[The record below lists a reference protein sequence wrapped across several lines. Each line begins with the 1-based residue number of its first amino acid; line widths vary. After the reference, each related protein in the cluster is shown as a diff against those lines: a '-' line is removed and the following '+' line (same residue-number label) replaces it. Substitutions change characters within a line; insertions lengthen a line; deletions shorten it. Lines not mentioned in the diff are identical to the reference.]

1 MEEPESVPV
10 PLCTFWEPFVRSK
23 MDIWDVWSLQVAIVA
38 ALVIQGLMTVGM
50 LWAPLYLRREFLWL
64 HADLRRERQTY
75 CSTGVVTSD
84 APRICATLL
93 TEDNRRR
100 HYDLK
105 CYIRQLGKEL
115 EE

>member
-50 LWAPLYLRREFLWL
+50 LWAPHTCAESFCGCML
-64 HADLRRERQTY
+64 
-75 CSTGVVTSD
+75 TSEGRD
-84 APRICATLL
+84 
-93 TEDNRRR
+93 R
-100 HYDLK
+100 HTVP
-105 CYIRQLGKEL
+105 QEL
-115 EE
+115 